1 MKKTATLVTLL
12 LLFQIS
18 FAQQSRFSKTY
29 YDNITSFTANCM
41 ARSFDGGL
49 IVCGLYNYES
59 AVMKIDSL
67 GAMQW
72 ANKIGFG
79 SNESFNSVI
88 RTTDS
93 CYVMAGKILN
103 SGSGTLDIYIAK
115 IDQAGN
121 LLWSKTIYQTDH
133 QEALSIQQ
141 TFDGGFIITGYSSY
155 LTAPNSKI
163 VVLKLDLYG
172 AVEWNNLYQG
182 GNNSNYGA
190 SVKQTPDSGY
200 AFVGYVEN
208 YPPYDGNGIL
218 CKLSQTGTV
227 EWANKYNLTIP
238 TQAMGNDLV
247 VADDGIYSYYS
258 TPGEFILVKTD
269 FNGIDN
275 WRETIGGLSFGSLCI
290 NCPSPKMK
298 LLPDGNLIFAT
309 GTLNFAQPSAVVNI
323 DSAGNYNWS
332 QYLYNSVHDVEQAD
346 DHGFFFLGNGPLI
359 GVRAT
364 SILNPHVGIIKSD
377 SLGNADLC
385 TTPNGA
391 IGVNFGNTTQ
401 GALVLTTTS
410 YVGNSLLI
418 SPNVTPF
425 VLSEQVSCVDFSGG
439 IDEGSGIDIKV
450 YPNPAG
456 SSFSIQMKGL
466 SGEVN
471 LRIVDI
477 LGQVV
482 FVNEYNLSNENEIKI
497 NQDLSKGVYSI
508 LVNSGDRKIVNKLIV
523 Q

>member
-1 MKKTATLVTLL
+1 MKKISTLVTLFAL
-12 LLFQIS
+12 IQIS
-18 FAQQSRFSKTY
+18 FAQQSRFSKIY
-29 YDNITSFTANCM
+29 FDNIGSFTANAM
-41 ARSFDGGL
+41 TKSFDGGL

-72 ANKIGFG
+72 ANKIGYG

-172 AVEWNNLYQG
+172 AVEWNNLYEG

-208 YPPYDGNGIL
+208 YPPYDGNGFL
-218 CKLSQTGTV
+218 CKLSQTGTI
-227 EWANKYNLTIP
+227 EWANKYNLTTP

-247 VADDGIYSYYS
+247 IADDGIYSYYS
-258 TPGEFILVKTD
+258 TPSEYILVKTD

-275 WRETIGGLSFGSLCI
+275 WRETIDGLSFGSLCI

-309 GTLNFAQPSAVVNI
+309 GTLTFAQPSEVFNI
-323 DSAGNYNWS
+323 DSMGNYNWS

-359 GVRAT
+359 GVRTT
-364 SILNPHVGIIKSD
+364 STLNPHVGIIKSD

-425 VLSEQVSCVDFSGG
+425 MLSEQVSCVDFSGG

>member
-1 MKKTATLVTLL
+1 
-12 LLFQIS
+12 
-18 FAQQSRFSKTY
+18 
-29 YDNITSFTANCM
+29 
-41 ARSFDGGL
+41 
-49 IVCGLYNYES
+49 
-59 AVMKIDSL
+59 
-67 GAMQW
+67 
-72 ANKIGFG
+72 
-79 SNESFNSVI
+79 
-88 RTTDS
+88 
-93 CYVMAGKILN
+93 
-103 SGSGTLDIYIAK
+103 
-115 IDQAGN
+115 
-121 LLWSKTIYQTDH
+121 
-133 QEALSIQQ
+133 
-141 TFDGGFIITGYSSY
+141 
-155 LTAPNSKI
+155 
-163 VVLKLDLYG
+163 
-172 AVEWNNLYQG
+172 
-182 GNNSNYGA
+182 
-190 SVKQTPDSGY
+190 
-200 AFVGYVEN
+200 
-208 YPPYDGNGIL
+208 
-218 CKLSQTGTV
+218 
-227 EWANKYNLTIP
+227 
-238 TQAMGNDLV
+238 
-247 VADDGIYSYYS
+247 
-258 TPGEFILVKTD
+258 
-269 FNGIDN
+269 
-275 WRETIGGLSFGSLCI
+275 
-290 NCPSPKMK
+290 MK

-309 GTLNFAQPSAVVNI
+309 GTLTFAQPSEVFNI
-323 DSAGNYNWS
+323 DSMGNYNWS

-359 GVRAT
+359 GVRTT
-364 SILNPHVGIIKSD
+364 STLNPHVGIIKSD

-425 VLSEQVSCVDFSGG
+425 MLSEQVSCVDFSGG